1 MNEAIA
7 ERTAGRMVMGMCG
20 RYEIA
25 VEAENGEG
33 NEEEFS
39 ALRGIVAEIA
49 RKFGPDAVK
58 TGEIFPSD
66 APPVLTLEG
75 GALSARPVQ
84 WGFPHWRGAGRIIN
98 ARAESALEKPMFR
111 APLLHNRCAVPATGF
126 FEWDR
131 ARGGKGKK
139 DKYLLRRKDSG
150 ILYMAGMIGVF
161 GGAADAAYE
170 AFVILTTAASP
181 SVARI
186 HDRMPVVLS
195 AEELALWIA
204 DRVYMERLLP
214 RAGPELL
221 LEAARV

>member
-1 MNEAIA
+1 
-7 ERTAGRMVMGMCG
+7 MVMHMCG

-25 VEAENGEG
+25 L
-33 NEEEFS
+33 EEEN
-39 ALRGIVAEIA
+39 ADEWPELRGIVDEIA

-66 APPVLTLEG
+66 AAPVLTLES
-75 GALSARPVQ
+75 GALSARPVK
-84 WGFPHWRGAGRIIN
+84 WGFPHWRTAGRIIN

-111 APLLHNRCAVPATGF
+111 APLLHHRCAVPATGF

-131 ARGGKGKK
+131 ARGGKGKQ
-139 DKYLLRRKDSG
+139 DKSRLRREDSG
-150 ILYMAGMIGVF
+150 VLYMAGMIVSF

-170 AFVILTTAASP
+170 AFVILPTAASP
-181 SVARI
+181 SVACI

-204 DRVYMERLLP
+204 DRAYMERLLR

-221 LEAARV
+221 LEAARA